1 MQSTFFVHRQ
11 MEMVVLAIKLHP
23 FSFKVVTDTGKDA
36 LHIAEHLFGEELS
49 PVFLCRRPS
58 ARASGIRSV
67 CRVEYR

>member
-1 MQSTFFVHRQ
+1 MQSTVLVHKQ
-11 MEMVVLAIKLHP
+11 MDMVLLAIKLHP
-23 FSFKVVTDTGKDA
+23 FRFKVVTDTGKDG

-49 PVFLCRRPS
+49 PVFLFRRPS